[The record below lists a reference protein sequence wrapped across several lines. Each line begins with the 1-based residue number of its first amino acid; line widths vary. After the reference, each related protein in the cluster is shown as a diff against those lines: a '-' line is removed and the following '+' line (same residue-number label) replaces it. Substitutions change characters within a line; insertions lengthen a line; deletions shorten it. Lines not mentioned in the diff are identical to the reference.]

1 MTFGGEECAAVRY
14 TQRLEDAVPKSARQL
29 VELIRPYR
37 SCIVAF
43 SGGVDSAV
51 VAYAAQAALGDRA
64 LAITGVSASLASGE
78 LEVAE
83 RIARAIG
90 IRHETLLTDELA
102 DPNYLRNAP
111 DRCFHCKTELYV
123 KLAAEAA
130 RRDVAT
136 LLNGANA
143 DDLGDFRPGMT
154 AATQHDVR
162 SPLAECGLRKDD
174 VRRIAQAWGI
184 EVWDKPATPCL
195 SSRVAYGVAVTPERL
210 AMIDRAE
217 TFLRELGFSRFRV
230 RLHENSLARL
240 EMPVDQL
247 PQLCSEA
254 TRLKIVETLR
264 EIGFRYIAVDLE
276 GFRSGSF
283 QQLVPAEELVRFE
296 QRATT
301 A

>member
-1 MTFGGEECAAVRY
+1 MD
-14 TQRLEDAVPKSARQL
+14 DADAQSARQL
-29 VELIRPYR
+29 VELIRPHR

-51 VAYAAQAALGDRA
+51 VAHAAHAALGDGA
-64 LAITGVSASLASGE
+64 LAITGVSPSLASGE
-78 LEVAE
+78 LEVAQ

-102 DPNYLRNAP
+102 DPNYLKNAP
-111 DRCFHCKTELYV
+111 DRCFHCKTELYA

-130 RRDVAT
+130 RRGVAAI
-136 LLNGANA
+136 LNGANA

-162 SPLAECGLRKDD
+162 SPLAECGLRKDN

-210 AMIDRAE
+210 VMIDRAE
-217 TFLRELGFSRFRV
+217 TLLRELGFSRFRV

-247 PQLCSEA
+247 QQLCSEA

-264 EIGFRYIAVDLE
+264 EIGFRYVAVDLE

-283 QQLVPAEELVRFE
+283 QQLVPAEDLARFE

>member
-1 MTFGGEECAAVRY
+1 MEAAV
-14 TQRLEDAVPKSARQL
+14 AAHARML
-29 VELIRPYR
+29 VELIRPLKR
-37 SCIVAF
+37 CIVAF

-51 VAYAAQAALGDRA
+51 VAHAAHAALGERA

-83 RIARAIG
+83 RIAKSIG

-102 DPNYLRNAP
+102 DPNYLKNAP
-111 DRCFHCKTELYV
+111 DRCFHCKTELYT

-130 RRDVAT
+130 RRGGAVI
-136 LLNGANA
+136 LNGANS
-143 DDLGDFRPGMT
+143 DDGDDFRPGMT
-154 AATQHDVR
+154 AAARHDVR
-162 SPLAECGLRKDD
+162 CPLAECGLRKDD
-174 VRRIAQAWGI
+174 VRRLAQAWGI

-210 AMIDRAE
+210 AMVDRAE
-217 TFLRELGFSRFRV
+217 TLLRELGFSRFRV

-240 EMPVDQL
+240 ELPIDQL
-247 PQLCSEA
+247 PQLCTEA
-254 TRLKIVETLR
+254 TRLRIVGTLR
-264 EIGFRYIAVDLE
+264 EIGFRYVAVDLE

-283 QQLVPAEELVRFE
+283 QQLVPAEDLVRFE
-296 QRATT
+296 QRAST